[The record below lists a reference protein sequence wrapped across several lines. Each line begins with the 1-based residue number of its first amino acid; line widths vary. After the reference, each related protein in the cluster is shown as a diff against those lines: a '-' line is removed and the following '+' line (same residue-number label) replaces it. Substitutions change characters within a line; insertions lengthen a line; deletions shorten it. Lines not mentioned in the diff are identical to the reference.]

1 MKSKS
6 PIVVATDLRFSGS
19 QERAVGSNG
28 ELNASSKRDLIANQ
42 LKLISVTASGG
53 VITEQDA
60 IQRKKDVATH
70 RQLVQAAFNSKQA
83 HVELGEVLATNLY
96 QAGNRRGFARKFVA
110 RQELVQ
116 GQIPMAKLRMKNVTA
131 VYATAPAKVESQ
143 IIRDKLFTPPEIIL
157 EARPFIEQ
165 REINTSN
172 GDVLEEKYME
182 SLEAIMVGEDR
193 LWKAAADAMVGLD
206 NDQQIISGTLT
217 PLGLM
222 EVRNQTSRWNLPVP
236 HLLMASDLYTD
247 IVGDSSFIQAIEPVA
262 RHELIMTGELAV
274 LYGMAITS
282 DAYRHPEH
290 RVLAQGEFYAISDP
304 TTHGQYT
311 DRGGIDT
318 EILTGAT
325 EKMAGRGWWMFES
338 FSLVIANARS
348 VSKGI
353 RV

>member
-1 MKSKS
+1 MKQKS
-6 PIVVATDLRFSGS
+6 PLIVATDLRFAGS
-19 QERAVGSNG
+19 RERAVGNNG
-28 ELNASSKRDLIANQ
+28 ELNASSKKDLLQNQ
-42 LKLISVTASGG
+42 LKLLAATASGA
-53 VITEQDA
+53 VLTEEDA
-60 IQRKKDVATH
+60 IVRKQEQAKH
-70 RQLVQAAFNSKQA
+70 RQLVHAAFNSQAA

-96 QAGNRRGFARKFVA
+96 QAGNRRGFCRKFLA
-110 RQELVQ
+110 RQELVM
-116 GQIPMAKLRMKNVTA
+116 GQYPMAKLRKKDVTA
-131 VYATAPAKVESQ
+131 IYATSPTKTEAQ
-143 IIRDKLFTPPEIIL
+143 IIRDKFFSPPEVIL

-165 REINTSN
+165 REINTST

-182 SLEAIMVGEDR
+182 SLEGIMVGEDR
-193 LWKAAADAMVGLD
+193 LWKTAADQLVGVD

-338 FSLVIANARS
+338 FSLVIANSRS
-348 VSKGI
+348 ISKGI

>member
-1 MKSKS
+1 MKSRN
-6 PIVVATDLRFSGS
+6 PIVVATDLRFTGS
-19 QERAVGSNG
+19 SERAIGRNG
-28 ELNASSKRDLIANQ
+28 ELNASSKRDLLQNQ
-42 LKLISVTASGG
+42 LRLLSATASGS
-53 VITEQDA
+53 VLTETDA
-60 IQRKKDVATH
+60 LQRRKEVAKH
-70 RQLVQAAFNSKQA
+70 RQLVQAMFNSNQA
-83 HVELGEVLATNLY
+83 HKELGEVLATNLY
-96 QAGNRRGFARKFVA
+96 QAGNRRGFARKFLA

-116 GQIPMAKLRMKNVTA
+116 GQLPMAKLRRKDVTA
-131 VYATAPAKVESQ
+131 VYATSPTKTESQ
-143 IIRDKLFTPPEIIL
+143 IIRDKLFTPPEVML

-165 REINTSN
+165 REINTST

-182 SLEAIMVGEDR
+182 ALEAIMVGEDR
-193 LWKAAADAMVGLD
+193 LWKAAADALVGLE
-206 NDQQIISGTLT
+206 NDQQIVSGTLT

-318 EILTGAT
+318 EVITGAT
-325 EKMAGRGWWMFES
+325 EKIAGRGWWMVES

-348 VSKGI
+348 ASKGI
-353 RV
+353 RI